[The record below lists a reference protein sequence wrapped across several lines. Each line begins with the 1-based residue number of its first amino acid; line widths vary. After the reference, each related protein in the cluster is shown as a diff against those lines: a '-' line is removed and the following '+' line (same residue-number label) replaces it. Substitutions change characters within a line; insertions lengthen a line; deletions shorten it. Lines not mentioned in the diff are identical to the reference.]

1 MNRTL
6 KAQLALE
13 GARNELGD
21 LLDVEERA
29 ESFDSDLVTAKATI
43 TRLQGELA
51 AAALIEPDATETTTE
66 TTETT
71 EDRELVELR
80 ERVEFSEYVKAALNN
95 RGETGAEREYNQATG
110 IPEGRFPLSMLAGGD
125 VEERAKRDGDAGA
138 SQATWLDRVFGATAA
153 EALGVTFQSV
163 APGVASFPVTSVGAS
178 PAQRGRTQ
186 AAAEGTYTVAV
197 TEIKPARR
205 AVHGIYSIED
215 EARLPGMAD
224 AIARDMAGAMVESV
238 DLAIFNGDSGANETA
253 ANIVGLKTAG
263 ISETTITQAKKVK
276 GDEVL
281 MDFLAFVD
289 GKYAGSMADV
299 RIVASVGSNIN
310 WSARIHAATVSNQTI
325 AAFLRENGV
334 EWVTRHGID
343 TGTSN
348 GDFGAYIG
356 LARGIEGA
364 ATAAVWEA
372 AQLIRDPFS
381 GAKSGEVQLTLNY
394 LWQLAFSRT
403 ANFKRI
409 KYVS

>member
-1 MNRTL
+1 
-6 KAQLALE
+6 
-13 GARNELGD
+13 
-21 LLDVEERA
+21 
-29 ESFDSDLVTAKATI
+29 
-43 TRLQGELA
+43 
-51 AAALIEPDATETTTE
+51 
-66 TTETT
+66 
-71 EDRELVELR
+71 
-80 ERVEFSEYVKAALNN
+80 
-95 RGETGAEREYNQATG
+95 
-110 IPEGRFPLSMLAGGD
+110 MLAGGR
-125 VEERAKRDGDAGA
+125 VEERAKRDGDATA
-138 SQATWLDRVFGATAA
+138 SQATWLDRAFGATAA
-153 EALGVTFQSV
+153 ETLGITFQSV
-163 APGVASFPVTSVGAS
+163 PAGTATFPFTSAGGS

-186 AAAEGTYTVAV
+186 AAAESTYTVGV
-197 TEIKPARR
+197 RELKPARR

-224 AIARDMAGAMVESV
+224 AIARDMGAAMVDSV
-238 DLAIFNGDSGANETA
+238 DLAILNGDSGANETA

-281 MDFLAFVD
+281 MDFLGFVD
-289 GKYAGSMADV
+289 GLYAGSMADL

-325 AAFLRENGV
+325 ASFLRENGLS
-334 EWVTRHGID
+334 WITRHGID
-343 TGTSN
+343 TQTNN

-381 GAKSGEVQLTLNY
+381 GADKGEVQLSLNF
-394 LWQLAFSRT
+394 LWQLGFSRT

>member
-13 GARNELGD
+13 GARNELGE
-21 LLDVEERA
+21 LLDVEERGA
-29 ESFDSDLVTAKATI
+29 SFDSDLATAKATI
-43 TRLQGELA
+43 TRLQGELS

-71 EDRELVELR
+71 EDRELEELR
-80 ERVEFSEYVKAALNN
+80 ERVEFSSYLKAALNN

-110 IPEGRFPLSMLAGGD
+110 IPEGRFPLSMLAGGT
-125 VEERAKRDGDAGA
+125 VEERAKRDGDATA

-153 EALGVTFQSV
+153 ETLGITFQSV
-163 APGVASFPVTSVGAS
+163 PAGTATFPFTSAGGSPG
-178 PAQRGRTQ
+178 QRGRTQ
-186 AAAEGTYTVAV
+186 AAAESTYTVGV
-197 TEIKPARR
+197 KELKPARR

-224 AIARDMAGAMVESV
+224 AIARDMGAAMVDSV
-238 DLAIFNGDSGANETA
+238 DLAILNGDSGANETA

-263 ISETTITQAKKVK
+263 ISETTITQSKKVK
-276 GDEVL
+276 ADEVL
-281 MDFLAFVD
+281 MDFLGFVD
-289 GKYAGSMADV
+289 GKYAGSMADL

-310 WSARIHAATVSNQTI
+310 WSARIHASTVSNQTI
-325 AAFLRENGV
+325 ASFLRENGLS
-334 EWVTRHGID
+334 WITRHGID
-343 TGTSN
+343 TQTNN

-356 LARGIEGA
+356 LSRGIEGA

-381 GAKSGEVQLTLNY
+381 GADKGEVQLTLNF
-394 LWQLAFSRT
+394 LWQLGISRT

-409 KYVS
+409 KYVT